1 MQDNIFYLCMLYVLC
16 VYIIGM
22 EIQRNILIILTS
34 YILGVVELYSK
45 SLSMWNSREKSKI
58 VYGQNKNTVVTD

>member
-1 MQDNIFYLCMLYVLC
+1 MLYVLC

-22 EIQRNILIILTS
+22 EIQRNILIFLTS

-45 SLSMWNSREKSKI
+45 SLSM
-58 VYGQNKNTVVTD
+58 